1 VSRFAFR
8 LWTVACVATVAV
20 VTFGCS
26 PPPPS
31 EDAILYYI
39 RNARVRGPVRRAW
52 PAGQKYLD
60 AIMKHDA
67 ALQQEVRPLAAVTT
81 LESLWPKSDPRWQ
94 DRGALETQVKGLE
107 KLLAPTGGGKEAR
120 DRELRDLQQA
130 VEAVPAGL
138 TFDTPERKAAF
149 GGKVWDALAV
159 RYVPLAEYVADLEAA
174 VQARLDLYWTVL
186 LAADDF
192 DAARPGLWFKD
203 AGRQATLDQQYDAF
217 AQRLRAARETYL
229 ARADQDMVADAKAL
243 ATINKRQQRLQYEAL
258 TNESKYLRDEL
269 EALAKRL
276 STQAEQ
282 AANELKKLQAQLKQA
297 NTEQK
302 TKLET
307 ELAFCRQRAEELDAE
322 AKAVRKRFEEIRQRA
337 EAAKGPGDSAAR

>member
-1 VSRFAFR
+1 VNRFALR
-8 LWTVACVATVAV
+8 LWAVACVAMVGATI
-20 VTFGCS
+20 FGCS

-31 EDAILYYI
+31 EDAILYYL

-67 ALQQEVRPLAAVTT
+67 ALQQELRQLTGVTT
-81 LESLWPKSDPRWQ
+81 RESLWPKSDPRWQ
-94 DRGALETQVKGLE
+94 DRSALETQVKDLE
-107 KLLAPTGGGKEAR
+107 KLVAPTGSVKEAR
-120 DRELRDLQQA
+120 DRELRALQQA

-138 TFDTPERKAAF
+138 TFETLERKAAF
-149 GGKVWDALAV
+149 VSKVWDALAV
-159 RYVPLAEYVADLEAA
+159 RHVPLIEYVADLEAT
-174 VQARLDLYWTVL
+174 VQARLDLYRAVL

-192 DAARPGLWFKD
+192 DPARPGLWFKD

-229 ARADQDMVADAKAL
+229 ARAEQDLLADAKAL
-243 ATINKRQQRLQYEAL
+243 ATINKRQQRWEYEVL
-258 TNESKYLRDEL
+258 SNESKYLRDEL

-282 AANELKKLQAQLKQA
+282 AANELQKSQTQLKQA
-297 NTEQK
+297 NAEQK
-302 TKLET
+302 PRLEA
-307 ELAFCRQRAEELDAE
+307 EVAFLRQRAEELDAE
-322 AKAVRKRFEEIRQRA
+322 AKAVRKHFEGILQHV
-337 EAAKGPGDSAAR
+337 EAVKRP

>member
-1 VSRFAFR
+1 
-8 LWTVACVATVAV
+8 

-52 PAGQKYLD
+52 LAGQKYLD

-67 ALQQEVRPLAAVTT
+67 ALQQELRPLTAVTT
-81 LESLWPKSDPRWQ
+81 PESLWPKSDPRWQ
-94 DRGALETQVKGLE
+94 DRGALETQVKDLE
-107 KLLAPTGGGKEAR
+107 NLLALTGGGKEAR

-149 GGKVWDALAV
+149 GGNVWDALAV
-159 RYVPLAEYVADLEAA
+159 RHVPLTEYVADLEAA
-174 VQARLDLYWTVL
+174 VQARLDLYRTVL
-186 LAADDF
+186 FAATDF
-192 DAARPGLWFKD
+192 D
-203 AGRQATLDQQYDAF
+203 AGRQAILDQQYDAF

-307 ELAFCRQRAEELDAE
+307 ELAFRRQRAEELDAE